1 MNGVIFDIKEC
12 SMHDGPGIRTTVFFK
27 GCPLRCRW
35 CHNPEGLSSK
45 IQLMYKKSK
54 CSGCGRCKVKCEH
67 KICRQFN
74 RCVYACPNDCLS
86 VSGRVTD
93 ETELARQILKQKDL
107 LQALN
112 GGVTLSGGEP
122 LMQWEFVCSLIE
134 RINEL
139 HVAIQTSGYATEDIY
154 KKVIDRVDF
163 VMQDIKIFDSAE
175 HKKYTGVENGI
186 ILKNIN
192 YLMNS
197 NKEFVLRVPLIPG
210 ITDTEKN
217 LTEISNFVDF
227 HRVELLR
234 YNSFAGAK
242 YDMLGMKYGMENA
255 ESQDGDYTKYFKNAT
270 ML

>member
-1 MNGVIFDIKEC
+1 
-12 SMHDGPGIRTTVFFK
+12 
-27 GCPLRCRW
+27 
-35 CHNPEGLSSK
+35 
-45 IQLMYKKSK
+45 
-54 CSGCGRCKVKCEH
+54 
-67 KICRQFN
+67 
-74 RCVYACPNDCLS
+74 
-86 VSGRVTD
+86 
-93 ETELARQILKQKDL
+93 
-107 LQALN
+107 
-112 GGVTLSGGEP
+112 
-122 LMQWEFVCSLIE
+122 MQWEFVCSLIE

-197 NKEFVLRVPLIPG
+197 NKEFVLRVLLIPG

-234 YNSFAGAK
+234 YNSLAGAK